1 MNESTWLS
9 QEQNY
14 GFLAW
19 DSIGENWYFVTTK
32 RLRISTDMVA
42 YLYGVILRR
51 PN

>member
-19 DSIGENWYFVTTK
+19 DSIGENWYFVMMQC
-32 RLRISTDMVA
+32 LRISTGMVA
-42 YLYGVILRR
+42 SLQGVILSK
-51 PN
+51 PY